1 MPREFS
7 AGQKRIVD
15 RYYDNRDTIALTKL
29 MEIVSDLAL
38 AETPAKQG
46 RLWTRAE
53 AHLKALKANP
63 ARVEKLL
70 AERDPAQL
78 AAFAAELS
86 RR

>member
-7 AGQKRIVD
+7 AGQKKIVD
-15 RYYDNRDTIALTKL
+15 RYYDNRETIALTKL

-46 RLWTRAE
+46 KLWSRAE

-63 ARVEKLL
+63 ARIEKVL
-70 AERDPAQL
+70 ADRDPKQL
-78 AAFAAELS
+78 AALATELG